1 MGECLIVRRGGESY
15 ELPVLDASYPKDVT
29 VTVGA
34 DTSAS
39 FSVSI
44 TTPGRPAEYT
54 YQWYVNGSAVSG
66 ATSSSH
72 VLSGLTSVATYSVY
86 CTVTNKA
93 GTETSRIA
101 TLTTYAI
108 LPTLNPSYPA
118 DVSVMASASASTT
131 VNVAISTAGQPAN
144 YTYQW
149 YVNGSAVSGA
159 TSSSYTLTGL
169 TAAGKRTV
177 YCIVGNAA
185 GTVRSRTATIT
196 ITRELIAYYR
206 NGDECTS
213 VTGGW
218 VWNDGSEVTKNAT
231 NMFMS
236 GVSSI
241 RSSNKVDVTRVTTL
255 YIRVTGNGK
264 TDTGR
269 FGLMS
274 NAGTPITGSVSLPAS
289 VNGIASSTTEKTYAV
304 DVSSISGTYYLVI
317 GIRNAEQLT
326 VYEVWGEV

>member
-1 MGECLIVRRGGESY
+1 M
-15 ELPVLDASYPKDVT
+15 
-29 VTVGA
+29 
-34 DTSAS
+34 
-39 FSVSI
+39 
-44 TTPGRPAEYT
+44 
-54 YQWYVNGSAVSG
+54 
-66 ATSSSH
+66 
-72 VLSGLTSVATYSVY
+72 
-86 CTVTNKA
+86 
-93 GTETSRIA
+93 
-101 TLTTYAI
+101 
-108 LPTLNPSYPA
+108 
-118 DVSVMASASASTT
+118 
-131 VNVAISTAGQPAN
+131 
-144 YTYQW
+144 
-149 YVNGSAVSGA
+149 
-159 TSSSYTLTGL
+159 
-169 TAAGKRTV
+169 

-218 VWNDGSEVTKNAT
+218 VRNDGSEVTKNAT

-255 YIRVTGNGK
+255 YIRVTGNGI